1 MPRFRI
7 RWVRDRYALG
17 PYILA
22 GRRALVMRIGA
33 LVATFG
39 WGRR

>member
-1 MPRFRI
+1 MPRIRI
-7 RWVRDRYALG
+7 RWGHDRYALG

-33 LVATFG
+33 LLATFE

>member
-1 MPRFRI
+1 MPRLRI
-7 RWVRDRYALG
+7 RWGSDRYALG

-22 GRRALVMRIGA
+22 GRRLLLLRLGRLVMS
-33 LVATFG
+33 VA

>member
-1 MPRFRI
+1 MPRVHFR
-7 RWVRDRYALG
+7 WGSDRYALG

-22 GRRALVMRIGA
+22 GKRALMMRLGR
-33 LVATFG
+33 LVVSIA